1 MAGTYT
7 RCPNCGP
14 SREGAS
20 VKRCRECGLIFCSEC
35 ELSSWTAT
43 CPRCRSNDCA
53 TIGYI
58 KTKSSGGG
66 CFITTATLQNKNIYD
81 DNCFELQEFRRLRDT
96 YVLQNHPEYVI
107 EYYQV
112 APKIVKNINGLKDN
126 TKQFSKIWN
135 KYLKHCLEK
144 IGDDN
149 FKEATEIYKK
159 MVDDLK
165 TRFINSE
172 F

>member
-96 YVLQNHPEYVI
+96 YVQKNHSEYVT

-112 APKIVKNINGLKDN
+112 APKIVENISKLDDKAE
-126 TKQFSKIWN
+126 QFSLIWN
-135 KYLKHCLEK
+135 NYLKECLSKTVE
-144 IGDDN
+144 N
-149 FKEATEIYKK
+149 NLEEATKIYKK

-165 TRFINSE
+165 EKFIK
-172 F
+172 